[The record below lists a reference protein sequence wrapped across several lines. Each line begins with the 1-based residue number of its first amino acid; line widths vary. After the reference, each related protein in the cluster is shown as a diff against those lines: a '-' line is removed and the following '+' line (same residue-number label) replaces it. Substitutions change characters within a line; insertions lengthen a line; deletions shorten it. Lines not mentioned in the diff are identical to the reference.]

1 MVVVLIILIFI
12 IAFVAAFWFYS
23 LPGLLIFVSGFV
35 FGAVAWWLWMSYK
48 SLIAKEEDKVS
59 YKELFNR
66 SMELTEET
74 LRQNKALYYDLK
86 HGDDPNPIEDRK
98 IQ

>member
-12 IAFVAAFWFYS
+12 IAFVAVFWFYS
-23 LPGLLIFVSGFV
+23 WPGLLIFVSGFV
-35 FGAVAWWLWMSYK
+35 FGAVAWWLCMSYK

-74 LRQNKALYYDLK
+74 LRLNKALYYDLK

>member
-74 LRQNKALYYDLK
+74 LRLNKALHYDLK
-86 HGDDPNPIEDRK
+86 HGDDLNPIEDRK

>member
-1 MVVVLIILIFI
+1 MAVILIISIFI
-12 IAFVAAFWFYS
+12 IAFIAAFWFYS

-48 SLIAKEEDKVS
+48 SLMAKEEDKVS

-66 SMELTEET
+66 SMELTNET
-74 LRQNKALYYDLK
+74 LRLNKALHYDLK
-86 HGDDPNPIEDRK
+86 HVDDPNPIEDRK

>member
-35 FGAVAWWLWMSYK
+35 FGAVTLWIWMSYK
-48 SLIAKEEDKVS
+48 SLMAKEEDKVS

-66 SMELTEET
+66 SMELTKET
-74 LRQNKALYYDLK
+74 LRLNKALHYDLK

>member
-12 IAFVAAFWFYS
+12 IAFVAVFWFYS

-66 SMELTEET
+66 SMELTNET
-74 LRQNKALYYDLK
+74 LRLSKALHYDLK
-86 HGDDPNPIEDRK
+86 HGDDPNPIKDRK

>member
-12 IAFVAAFWFYS
+12 IAFVAVFWFYS
-23 LPGLLIFVSGFV
+23 WPGLLIFVSGFV
-35 FGAVAWWLWMSYK
+35 FGAVAWWLRMSYK

-66 SMELTEET
+66 SMELTNET
-74 LRQNKALYYDLK
+74 LRLNKALHYDLK
-86 HGDDPNPIEDRK
+86 QIRQRK
-98 IQ
+98 I